1 MLFRSGEVEARNVQ
15 SRIGMSLEERRNS
28 LAKLTE
34 DVRREDQIFIKN
46 TFSASMHPSR
56 AEFISAIEDLANSIH
71 IPVDIIGDIDEL
83 SDSVAKRKI
92 EAGYNI
98 KGWFIPETN
107 NVAIYLPNIFGV
119 EDAQRTVF
127 HEVVAHYGLRMMFGD
142 HFDIFL
148 DNVYNN
154 ATSEIQGKIMY
165 ATHGDPAK
173 RLVATE
179 EYLAKLVERGFHN
192 KEEISFWKKAK
203 FAFIDMLR
211 QAGVKLGF
219 KLHDNDLRGILWK
232 SYQNLCQKDASV
244 WRDEQGKGIVE
255 KSNVTSLLSTDK
267 EFKSAVEKNEYIKLC
282 QLKESG
288 YVPSKNVMQS
298 LNSISGKA
306 LVAVQKI
313 FGLNSMGD
321 SLAEVETLQG
331 WL

>member
-1 MLFRSGEVEARNVQ
+1 M
-15 SRIGMSLEERRNS
+15 
-28 LAKLTE
+28 
-34 DVRREDQIFIKN
+34 
-46 TFSASMHPSR
+46 
-56 AEFISAIEDLANSIH
+56 
-71 IPVDIIGDIDEL
+71 
-83 SDSVAKRKI
+83 
-92 EAGYNI
+92 
-98 KGWFIPETN
+98 
-107 NVAIYLPNIFGV
+107 
-119 EDAQRTVF
+119 
-127 HEVVAHYGLRMMFGD
+127 
-142 HFDIFL
+142 
-148 DNVYNN
+148 
-154 ATSEIQGKIMY
+154 
-165 ATHGDPAK
+165 
-173 RLVATE
+173 
-179 EYLAKLVERGFHN
+179 
-192 KEEISFWKKAK
+192 ISFWKKAK

-331 WL
+331 WLCDRKVPLPFMKDKNDYFIV